1 MSVILADIVI
11 LKKKQNGSF
20 IYLHEK
26 SSFQV
31 TKSYLKKKEFIF
43 LVLLVETE
51 KSKDLEIWSSS
62 ALACSSWLYLSRF
75 LIYDFWNYYS
85 GFQFWD
91 LNLPTASLSLSLSQT
106 HIYTQKKKINSTRH
120 FNKVK
125 LKTQTCR

>member
-1 MSVILADIVI
+1 M
-11 LKKKQNGSF
+11 K
-20 IYLHEK
+20 K

-91 LNLPTASLSLSLSQT
+91 LNLPTASLSLSLR
-106 HIYTQKKKINSTRH
+106 HIYTHKKKKINSTRH

>member
-1 MSVILADIVI
+1 MYH
-11 LKKKQNGSF
+11 SF
-20 IYLHEK
+20 IYMKK

-91 LNLPTASLSLSLSQT
+91 LNLPTASLSLSLR
-106 HIYTQKKKINSTRH
+106 HIYTHKKKKNQLYKTFQQSKTKNSDLSV
-120 FNKVK
+120 NNI
-125 LKTQTCR
+125 